1 MNINELKT
9 ELNTNIIAKE
19 IVYFDEITSTNDIAF
34 VLANDGAVD
43 GTLVI
48 ANSQTMGKGR
58 LDRKWFSPKGKSIL
72 ASLILRPQI
81 PLSHSGNINLIT
93 TLSIVHS
100 IRSITNLNAMIKWP
114 NDIVINNKKV
124 SGVLVESKIERN
136 YVDFFVVGFG
146 VNVNI
151 PKEDFP
157 REIIDIATSL
167 SVELGYEI
175 SRTQLLL
182 DILRQIE
189 SRYISMTEALTDF
202 FQEWKSCSITI
213 GQRVRI
219 DSPDCVF
226 FAKAL
231 DIDKNGALIIQLDSG
246 EIQSIMNDDLV
257 KVRIES
263 PIKY

>member
-1 MNINELKT
+1 MKISELKAG
-9 ELNTNIIAKE
+9 LKTNIIAKK
-19 IVYFDEITSTNDIAF
+19 IIYFNEVTSTNDVAF
-34 VLANDGAVD
+34 ALANNGLANNGAVD

-48 ANSQTMGKGR
+48 ADSQTMGKGR
-58 LDRKWFSPKGKSIL
+58 LGRKWFSPKGKSIL

-93 TLSIVHS
+93 TISIVDA
-100 IRSITNLNAMIKWP
+100 IRHLTNLNAMIKWP
-114 NDIVINNKKV
+114 NDIVINYKKV
-124 SGVLVESKIERN
+124 SGVLVESKIEGN
-136 YVDFFVVGFG
+136 CADFFVVGFG

-157 REIIDIATSL
+157 EEIFDIATSL
-167 SVELGYEI
+167 NIELGYEV
-175 SRTQLLL
+175 STTQLLQ
-182 DILRQIE
+182 DILYQIE
-189 SRYISMTEALTDF
+189 LRYTRMTKDLADF
-202 FQEWKSCSITI
+202 YLEWKNLSITI

-219 DSPDCVF
+219 EKSDNVF

-257 KVRIES
+257 KVRNI
-263 PIKY
+263 